1 MNQTL
6 SGISDSSYAIFA
18 IAILAFS
25 FGYGFLSPYL
35 KRKGVSETK
44 TLVIVKSSV
53 VIILL
58 GGALLQSFVVH
69 D

>member
-1 MNQTL
+1 MNFNG
-6 SGISDSSYAIFA
+6 SNDSVLAIGA

-35 KRKGVSETK
+35 RKKGVSEYK
-44 TLVIVKSSV
+44 VLLIVKSTV

-58 GGALLQSFVVH
+58 AGTYAYRNV
-69 D
+69 

>member
-1 MNQTL
+1 MNFNG
-6 SGISDSSYAIFA
+6 SNDSVLAIGA

-35 KRKGVSETK
+35 RKKGVSEHK
-44 TLVIVKSSV
+44 VLLIVKSTV

-58 GGALLQSFVVH
+58 AGTYAYRNV
-69 D
+69 